1 MPMKNS
7 TASSYLLVLV
17 ITILSHSSFAQR
29 LTAEEK
35 LLASTPNFLKKRL
48 TATDSLFLDDINVI
62 KKYMEIDSI
71 DVEILKPRILYAM
84 LIESKV
90 DSAVTYKT
98 LVNAIQAFKGGIG
111 YAEFRRGIILY
122 KQMAA
127 IKVNPQNWAND
138 QTLFRKLGFTE
149 ADLDDFLLFISKTEN
164 KELNYKQAYLAYMK
178 EIDSL
183 K

>member
-1 MPMKNS
+1 MKNNNIL
-7 TASSYLLVLV
+7 SYLLVIIMTLA
-17 ITILSHSSFAQR
+17 SHLSFAQR
-29 LTAEEK
+29 LTTEEK
-35 LLASTPNFLKKRL
+35 LLVSTPNFLKKRL
-48 TATDSLFLDDINVI
+48 TPTDPLFLDDINVI
-62 KKYMEIDSI
+62 QKYIELDSI

-90 DSAVTYKT
+90 DSAVTYRT
-98 LVNAIQAFKGGIG
+98 LVNAIQIFKSGIG

-122 KQMAA
+122 KQMAS

-149 ADLDDFLLFISKTEN
+149 ADLEDFLLFISKAEN

-178 EIDSL
+178 EIDNL